1 MQETGP
7 SVHCQEWRSTHGSLN
22 GRLTS
27 EMDKERVGSQKT
39 WVPFI
44 DLPDLQ
50 EDNSPVTVLEIG
62 VIELGNLVVLCVLND
77 TFSDRQELV

>member
-1 MQETGP
+1 
-7 SVHCQEWRSTHGSLN
+7 
-22 GRLTS
+22 
-27 EMDKERVGSQKT
+27 MDKERVGSQKT